1 MSVSFEPNL
10 KRRHHRVT
18 VPLYLRIGDQSFRA
32 TDWSVGG
39 FRVDDFRGHLQPG
52 DEFEAVLL
60 LPYSEFSVQLPV
72 KARIARRDG
81 ETIGC
86 AFIDLTPAQ
95 QAALHHLIEAA
106 MEGRLGDLGE
116 MLDALKTPVPAPE
129 RKLVEDTET
138 TDLQAQQMRLVPKA
152 VLYLCT
158 FGLVTVLI
166 VGAILYLASRVRV
179 PDGAIV
185 GNFVR
190 ISAPAPGRIASVAV
204 TEGQPVKAGDVLFAI
219 DDPDVRAAYD
229 TAQAK
234 VQTAAARQHA
244 AQGELAQE
252 KSRLA
257 LYADVLPFQIAKAES
272 LLKQTEARLRN
283 AKAELDRQ
291 QSLFQA
297 SIGAK
302 ADYDAALSAYE
313 VVAAEREECLMQLG
327 LLRLNARALPDGQF
341 FDGKEI
347 QGRVREFEAAQP
359 IFEATS
365 QEARR
370 ELDRAATK
378 LDRLSVRSPTAG
390 KVYSVLRPAGENVS
404 ANHTVISLQTR
415 DDFFAVGNLA
425 ADEAVR
431 VKPGMPVRVKIPTL
445 DLELQGTVAQ
455 IGLEAPASEV
465 KNSAETET
473 SLKLVPIKVRL
484 QDAPRDLPP
493 GIRAVLLIRANPWL
507 KAFTW

>member
-18 VPLYLRIGDQSFRA
+18 VPLYLRIGDESFRA

-39 FRVDDFRGHLQPG
+39 FRVDDYRGHLQPG

-81 ETIGC
+81 QTIGC
-86 AFIDLTPAQ
+86 AFIELTTAQ
-95 QAALHHLIEAA
+95 QAALHHLVEAA

-116 MLDALKTPVPAPE
+116 MLDALRTPVPAPE
-129 RKLVEDTET
+129 RRLAEDTET
-138 TDLQAQQMRLVPKA
+138 TDLQARQMRLMPRA

-158 FGLVTVLI
+158 FGAVTLLM

-185 GNFVR
+185 GNLVR
-190 ISAPAPGRIASVAV
+190 VSAPAPGRIARVAV
-204 TEGQPVKAGDVLFAI
+204 AEGQAVQAGEVLFTI
-219 DDPDVRAAYD
+219 DDPDVRAAYE
-229 TAQAK
+229 TAQAR
-234 VQTAAARQHA
+234 VQTAAARQQA

-257 LYADVLPFQIAKAES
+257 LYADVLPFQIARAEAA
-272 LLKQTEARLRN
+272 LKQTEARLRN
-283 AKAELDRQ
+283 AKAELERQ
-291 QSLFQA
+291 QSLVQA
-297 SIGAK
+297 RIGAP

-313 VVAAEREECLMQLG
+313 VVAAEREEGLMQLG
-327 LLRLNARALPDGQF
+327 LLRLNSQAVADGQF

-347 QGRVREFEAAQP
+347 QGRVRELEAAQS
-359 IFEATS
+359 IHEAAL

-370 ELDRAATK
+370 ELDRAAAK
-378 LDRLSVRSPTAG
+378 LERLAVRAPAAG
-390 KVYSVLRPAGENVS
+390 KVYAVLRPVGENVS
-404 ANHTVISLQTR
+404 ANHPVIALQTS
-415 DDFFAVGNLA
+415 DDFLVVGNLA

-431 VKPGMPVRVKIPTL
+431 VKPGMPVRVKVPTL
-445 DLELQGTVAQ
+445 NLELKGTVAQ
-455 IGLEAPASEV
+455 IGLEAPASETR
-465 KNSAETET
+465 NSAEMET

-484 QDAPRDLPP
+484 QDAPKDLPP